1 VTDVRRWTRA
11 VAAFARI
18 ARPVLRAAPVVTLV
32 APALALALMLA
43 VPAARAQAP
52 PHLVRMLSVE
62 STPAMPDSLAR
73 SFLSGFRGAFLDES
87 FATERPAA
95 RAGEIVVSVP
105 IANHFAL
112 LMGSGS
118 DDAWQA
124 QVTLE
129 WPAADTT
136 KATPRGPAASRK
148 GTRTTRGSRPPSKG
162 GDSTATAARS
172 PAAAPSVVVTWWALS
187 PEALAANARPLPRR
201 ERLTFA
207 RPVTPASAY
216 QRFAGRSVALLVLE
230 ALHHASGD
238 LDAAERLRLP
248 DCTRGAP

>member
-1 VTDVRRWTRA
+1 VTRA
-11 VAAFARI
+11 PRSDRWAAPRGHAATLCAALLAGGLSAFA
-18 ARPVLRAAPVVTLV
+18 A
-32 APALALALMLA
+32 
-43 VPAARAQAP
+43 PAARAQAP

-95 RAGEIVVSVP
+95 RAGDIVVSVP

-112 LMGSGS
+112 LMGNGS

-129 WPAADTT
+129 WPASDTA
-136 KATPRGPAASRK
+136 KVTPHRPGASRK
-148 GTRTTRGSRPPSKG
+148 GTRTTRAARSSAGR
-162 GDSTATAARS
+162 DSTAAAARS

-187 PEALAANARPLPRR
+187 PEALAANARPLPQR

-207 RPVTPASAY
+207 RPTTPASAY

-238 LDAAERLRLP
+238 LDSAERLRLP

>member
-1 VTDVRRWTRA
+1 
-11 VAAFARI
+11 
-18 ARPVLRAAPVVTLV
+18 
-32 APALALALMLA
+32 
-43 VPAARAQAP
+43 
-52 PHLVRMLSVE
+52 
-62 STPAMPDSLAR
+62 MPDSLAR

-112 LMGSGS
+112 LMGSDS

-129 WPAADTT
+129 WPSADT
-136 KATPRGPAASRK
+136 ARAAPRRPGAARK
-148 GTRTTRGSRPPSKG
+148 GPRTTGTAKPAMVR
-162 GDSTATAARS
+162 DSTAAGARVPS
-172 PAAAPSVVVTWWALS
+172 AAPSVVVTWWALS
-187 PEALAANARPLPRR
+187 PEALAANARPIPER

-207 RPVTPASAY
+207 RPTAPASAY

-238 LDAAERLRLP
+238 LEAAERLRLP
-248 DCTRGAP
+248 DCRRAAP

>member
-1 VTDVRRWTRA
+1 VTRDWRSDPWAAPRGR
-11 VAAFARI
+11 VATVCAALLAGGLSAF
-18 ARPVLRAAPVVTLV
+18 AAPV
-32 APALALALMLA
+32 
-43 VPAARAQAP
+43 ARAQAP
-52 PHLVRMLSVE
+52 PHLVRMLPVE

-129 WPAADTT
+129 WPAADTA
-136 KATPRGPAASRK
+136 KATSRRPAASRK
-148 GTRTTRGSRPPSKG
+148 GAHTTRGSRPSAG
-162 GDSTATAARS
+162 RDSTAAAARS

-187 PEALAANARPLPRR
+187 PEALAANARPLP
-201 ERLTFA
+201 EHVRLTFA
-207 RPVTPASAY
+207 RPTTPASAY

-238 LDAAERLRLP
+238 LDATERLHLP

>member
-95 RAGEIVVSVP
+95 RVVSVP

-129 WPAADTT
+129 WPAADTM
-136 KATPRGPAASRK
+136 KATPRGPAVSRK
-148 GTRTTRGSRPPSKG
+148 GTRTTRGSRPPAGS
-162 GDSTATAARS
+162 DTTAAAARS